1 MAHCTAALC
10 EGAQAPR
17 LQKHRVL
24 QTSSMLKS
32 CQTMVAVCKGIVSVG
47 ALESLSKEMS
57 LKGGNFFPNR
67 VRRIVFLGY
76 VSSRSALADGRTRLH
91 AEHRQMSKHMQT
103 YF

>member
-24 QTSSMLKS
+24 QTSSRLKS
-32 CQTMVAVCKGIVSVG
+32 CQTMVAVCKRIVSVG

-57 LKGGNFFPNR
+57 REGGKLFSEQSPQDS
-67 VRRIVFLGY
+67 VFGI
-76 VSSRSALADGRTRLH
+76 RKLAFCPG
-91 AEHRQMSKHMQT
+91 
-103 YF
+103 

>member
-24 QTSSMLKS
+24 QTSSRLKS
-32 CQTMVAVCKGIVSVG
+32 CQTTVAVCKRIVSVG
-47 ALESLSKEMS
+47 ALESLS
-57 LKGGNFFPNR
+57 KGGNFFPNR